1 MKKTTLLL
9 IGAFAFV
16 LHSATA
22 QTTLYDDNF
31 EGQTLGS
38 APQNIGG
45 GNAGNTVNFGTQTPP
60 GQDPGG
66 AMWNWVGGGG
76 GNNGAG
82 GIVWQTASLLDS
94 SGFFNSDMF
103 QFGWTDLGNTT
114 PGGWWGFST
123 QAHTS
128 SAANSGTLY
137 NLNLSFD
144 VLVSGNEFA
153 GNSPLKIWFDQFP
166 GGVKTL
172 DAYYEPTITPNGTWQ
187 HISFTL
193 DQTMFS
199 GSSGAYNPTLGMEI
213 AFDAGDG
220 PFNNL
225 NGDTANIQL
234 DNILVTLVP
243 EPGTIAL
250 LTLGGLGALVAIRR
264 RSV

>member
-31 EGQTLGS
+31 EGQTLGN

-60 GQDPGG
+60 GQDPGA

-76 GNNGAG
+76 NGVSG
-82 GIVWQTASLLDS
+82 VVWQTASVTDS
-94 SGFFNSDMF
+94 SGFFTTQAQ
-103 QFGWTDLGNTT
+103 QFGWTDLGNATSY
-114 PGGWWGFST
+114 WGFST

-128 SAANSGTLY
+128 QAAASGTLTD
-137 NLNLSFD
+137 LTLSFD
-144 VLVSGNEFA
+144 VNISGTEFA
-153 GNSPLKIWFDQFP
+153 TSTTPLNIWFDQFP
-166 GGVKTL
+166 GGVKSL
-172 DAYYEPTITPNGTWQ
+172 DASYSPVFAADGTWQ
-187 HISFTL
+187 HVTFTL
-193 DQTMFS
+193 NSIVPS
-199 GSSGAYNPTLGMEI
+199 GTSGAYLPWLGMEI
-213 AFDAGDG
+213 ALDAGSG
-220 PFNNL
+220 ASEL
-225 NGDTANIQL
+225 GGATANIL
-234 DNILVTLVP
+234 VDNVLLTFVP

>member
-22 QTTLYDDNF
+22 QVTLYDDNF
-31 EGQTLGS
+31 EGQVIGN

-45 GNAGNTVNFGTQTPP
+45 GNAGHTGAWTNAPV

-76 GNNGAG
+76 NGVT
-82 GIVWQTASLLDS
+82 ITSWETASALDS
-94 SGFFNSDMF
+94 TGFFTTSAHRLS
-103 QFGWTDLGNTT
+103 WTDKGNAGTYF
-114 PGGWWGFST
+114 GFSE

-128 SAANSGTLY
+128 TAAGIWSSRSQMT
-137 NLNLSFD
+137 LSFD
-144 VLVSGNEFA
+144 VLVSGTEWA
-153 GNSPLKIWFDQFP
+153 ASTTPLTIWFDQFP
-166 GGVKTL
+166 GNIKTF
-172 DAYYEPTITPNGTWQ
+172 DAKILPTITTDGLWN
-187 HISFTL
+187 HVSFTL
-193 DQTMFS
+193 DNLIPS
-199 GSSGAYNPTLGMEI
+199 GTSGAYDPTLGIEI
-213 AFDAGDG
+213 AFDAGTG
-220 PFNNL
+220 ASMMG
-225 NGDTANIQL
+225 GDTSTILL
-234 DNILVTLVP
+234 DNILLTAVP

>member
-31 EGQTLGS
+31 EGQTVGN

-45 GNAGNTVNFGTQTPP
+45 GNAGNIANFGTQTPP

-76 GNNGAG
+76 NGVT
-82 GIVWQTASLLDS
+82 GITWQTSSVLDS
-94 SGFFNSDMF
+94 SGFFTT
-103 QFGWTDLGNTT
+103 QAQEFGCTDAGNA
-114 PGGWWGFST
+114 GSWGFGFST
-123 QAHTS
+123 QAHTTQ
-128 SAANSGTLY
+128 AANSGTLSD
-137 NLNLSFD
+137 LTLSFD
-144 VLVSGNEFA
+144 INISGTEWATSTQPIN
-153 GNSPLKIWFDQFP
+153 IWFDQFP

-172 DAYYEPTITPNGTWQ
+172 DASYSPVFAADGTWK
-187 HISFTL
+187 HVSFTL
-193 DQTMFS
+193 DNIVPS
-199 GSSGAYNPTLGMEI
+199 GGVGSGTYLPYLGMEI
-213 AFDAGDG
+213 ALDAGSGASMLGGATSD
-220 PFNNL
+220 
-225 NGDTANIQL
+225 
-234 DNILVTLVP
+234 ILVDNVLVTFVP

-264 RSV
+264 RS